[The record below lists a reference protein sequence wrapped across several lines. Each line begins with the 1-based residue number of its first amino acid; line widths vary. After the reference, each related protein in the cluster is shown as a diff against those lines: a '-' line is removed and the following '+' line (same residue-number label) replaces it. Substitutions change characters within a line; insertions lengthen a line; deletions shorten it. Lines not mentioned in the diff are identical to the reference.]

1 GPGELRDAGRALDVI
16 SLANE
21 GSVRHALRAVLSGT
35 REQAALFDRAFA
47 AFFFPGAAGLRQDEM
62 PSTRREPG
70 SGGEGRDAEAT
81 DVPSHSHPD
90 AEAHEPSGLGSGPM
104 TPFETPDG
112 PEEEAQVLAPSSY
125 SPLAVD
131 RAEAPGLPRV
141 GPVW

>member
-1 GPGELRDAGRALDVI
+1 MFPYASLPENLAAFCAVLRKEYGFRNGPGELHDATRALDVI

-104 TPFETPDG
+104 TPFEM
-112 PEEEAQVLAPSSY
+112 
-125 SPLAVD
+125 
-131 RAEAPGLPRV
+131 
-141 GPVW
+141 